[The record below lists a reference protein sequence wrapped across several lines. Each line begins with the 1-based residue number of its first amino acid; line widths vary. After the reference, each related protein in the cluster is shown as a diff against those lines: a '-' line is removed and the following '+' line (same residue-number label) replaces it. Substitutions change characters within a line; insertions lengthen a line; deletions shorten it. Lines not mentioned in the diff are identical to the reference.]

1 MRIRGSRL
9 SLLAVA
15 PVLAAGL
22 LAGPPAGAVTA
33 GACRSWNGSQPV
45 NPSPNGLNQLESIAA
60 VSACDV
66 WAVGSTDPGNGSGE
80 QAVIEHWTGGA
91 WAVSQIPPLAG
102 VSRIELSGVSA
113 SASGAWAV
121 GDATNSGTGVARTLT
136 LHWDGAH
143 WARVASPN
151 PDNLNDHLESVDVL
165 SASDAWAVG
174 SASGDTAPLALQ
186 WNGSQWV
193 SRQFPPGGGHV
204 ELIAVSAVSDSDVWA
219 LGHVGPG
226 GPPVMYHWDGSHWIQ
241 KTLTVPPG
249 DQLTGLTAVAGND
262 AWAAGFQGS
271 GLQQTLVMHW
281 DGSGWNPVPS
291 PNPGVGGDLSGVDA
305 VSATSAWAVGEAGIY
320 QQQGGPDHPFVLHW
334 DGRSWAGAAVNA
346 RVREPATSCMAW
358 PCRARP
364 GLDGRLGRQ
373 PHVRGAGASG
383 ARCDRPGRGRDDRDA
398 DDLRAGYRPALGH
411 TTNCPAS
418 QQRLVVAT
426 DPPRAG
432 AVRHPVGLTVCDGPT
447 MMTVP
452 NVRTFDDASARST
465 ITAAG
470 LTVGTLTMTPDCTLS
485 AGDVLSQSP
494 SAVLRWPARGEPDR
508 VNRHEGRRQ
517 ALHHRITARA
527 GSAAGGRPP
536 AVGRGARGRPTV
548 SLNRQSGATARDS
561 SAAPG
566 RLWRGWCCARRRRGP
581 GGGVDVAG

>member
-15 PVLAAGL
+15 PVLASGL

-219 LGHVGPG
+219 LGQAGPA

-249 DQLTGLTAVAGND
+249 GQLTGLTAVAGND
-262 AWAAGFQGS
+262 AWAAGFQGTS
-271 GLQQTLVMHW
+271 LQQTLVMHW

-291 PNPGVGGDLSGVDA
+291 PNPGNHNQDENELLGMASSAAGDV
-305 VSATSAWAVGEAGIY
+305 WAAGIY

-346 RVREPATSCMAW
+346 PGQGTGNFLYGVAVSGPGQVWTAGSDGSHMFAAPVPAVPDAT
-358 PCRARP
+358 
-364 GLDGRLGRQ
+364 GL
-373 PHVRGAGASG
+373 VAGAAIATLTTYG
-383 ARCDRPGRGRDDRDA
+383 
-398 DDLRAGYRPALGH
+398 LAGPAGPLGH

-418 QQRLVVAT
+418 SSGLVVAT
-426 DPPRAG
+426 GPPAG
-432 AVRHPVGLTVCDGPT
+432 RLVPFGTPVGLTVCDPPP

-465 ITAAG
+465 IAGAG

-494 SAVLRWPARGEPDR
+494 L
-508 VNRHEGRRQ
+508 
-517 ALHHRITARA
+517 
-527 GSAAGGRPP
+527 
-536 AVGRGARGRPTV
+536 
-548 SLNRQSGATARDS
+548 SGAQV
-561 SAAPG
+561 APG
-566 RLWRGWCCARRRRGP
+566 TPVNLTESTGMKASGTPCITE
-581 GGGVDVAG
+581 

>member
-15 PVLAAGL
+15 PVLASGL

-66 WAVGSTDPGNGSGE
+66 WAAGSTDPGNGSGE

-121 GDATNSGTGVARTLT
+121 GDATDSGTGVARTLT

-193 SRQFPPGGGHV
+193 SRQFPSGGGHV
-204 ELIAVSAVSDSDVWA
+204 KLIAVSAVSDSDVWA
-219 LGHVGPG
+219 LGQAGPA

-249 DQLTGLTAVAGND
+249 GQLTGLTAVAGND
-262 AWAAGFQGS
+262 AWAAGFQGTS
-271 GLQQTLVMHW
+271 LQQTLVMHW

-291 PNPGVGGDLSGVDA
+291 PNPGNHDQDENELLGMASSAAGDV
-305 VSATSAWAVGEAGIY
+305 WAAGIY

-346 RVREPATSCMAW
+346 PGQGTGNFLYGVAVSGPGQVWTAGSDGSHMFAAPVPAVPDAT
-358 PCRARP
+358 
-364 GLDGRLGRQ
+364 GL
-373 PHVRGAGASG
+373 VAGAAIATLTTYG
-383 ARCDRPGRGRDDRDA
+383 
-398 DDLRAGYRPALGH
+398 LAGPAGPLGH

-418 QQRLVVAT
+418 SSGLVVAT
-426 DPPRAG
+426 DPSAG
-432 AVRHPVGLTVCDGPT
+432 QLVPFGTPVGLTVCDGPA

-494 SAVLRWPARGEPDR
+494 L
-508 VNRHEGRRQ
+508 
-517 ALHHRITARA
+517 
-527 GSAAGGRPP
+527 
-536 AVGRGARGRPTV
+536 
-548 SLNRQSGATARDS
+548 SGAQV
-561 SAAPG
+561 APG
-566 RLWRGWCCARRRRGP
+566 TPVNLTESTGMKADGKPCITE
-581 GGGVDVAG
+581 